1 MACNEAPDCCWN
13 AEGAEISGIF
23 GVFVET
29 ELIDVSKIA
38 LDALWELVLVYEI
51 EDKVEVWFDSGD

>member
-1 MACNEAPDCCWN
+1 MACNEASDCCWN
-13 AEGAEISGIF
+13 AEGAEFSGIF